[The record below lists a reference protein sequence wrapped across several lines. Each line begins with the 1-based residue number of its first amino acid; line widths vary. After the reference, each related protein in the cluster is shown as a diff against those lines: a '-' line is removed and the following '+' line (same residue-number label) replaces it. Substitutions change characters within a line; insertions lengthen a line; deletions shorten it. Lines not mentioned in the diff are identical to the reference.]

1 MNFLAAWMERWSE
14 RPGEEAMAMRRTKQ
28 KVPKRVALRTQRQ
41 VLCDVMLAAGQCG
54 TWLTLQE
61 LAQLTCYG
69 EASISAQLRN
79 LRKPRFGGY
88 VLEKRP
94 REVDEVLRGEALG
107 TVWEYQ
113 LRRRVRIVVL
123 RGRGPGRRSAAQ
135 RAMSL
140 VC

>member
-1 MNFLAAWMERWSE
+1 
-14 RPGEEAMAMRRTKQ
+14 MAMRRIKP
-28 KVPKRVALRTQRQ
+28 KEPKRVALRTQRQ
-41 VLCDVMLAAGQCG
+41 VLSDVMLAAGQCG

-79 LRKPRFGGY
+79 LRKPQFGGY

-94 REVDEVLRGEALG
+94 REVDAVLRGEALG

-123 RGRGPGRRSAAQ
+123 RGRGPRKSDAARSV
-135 RAMSL
+135 MSQ

>member
-1 MNFLAAWMERWSE
+1 MNFLAAEVLRKSG
-14 RPGEEAMAMRRTKQ
+14 RPGEEEMAMRRTKQ

-41 VLCDVMLAAGQCG
+41 VLCDVMLSAGQCG

-79 LRKPRFGGY
+79 LRKPKFGGY

-94 REVDEVLRGEALG
+94 REVDAVLRGEALG

-123 RGRGPGRRSAAQ
+123 RGRGPRRGGSGR

>member
-1 MNFLAAWMERWSE
+1 
-14 RPGEEAMAMRRTKQ
+14 MRRTKQ

>member
-1 MNFLAAWMERWSE
+1 
-14 RPGEEAMAMRRTKQ
+14 MRRIKP
-28 KVPKRVALRTQRQ
+28 KEPKRVALRTQRQ
-41 VLCDVMLAAGQCG
+41 VLSDVMLAAGQCG

-79 LRKPRFGGY
+79 LRKPQFGGY

-94 REVDEVLRGEALG
+94 REVDAVLRGEALG

-123 RGRGPGRRSAAQ
+123 RGRGPRKSDAARSV
-135 RAMSL
+135 MSQ

>member
-1 MNFLAAWMERWSE
+1 
-14 RPGEEAMAMRRTKQ
+14 MRRTNK
-28 KVPKRVALRTQRQ
+28 KEPRRVSLRTQRQ

-79 LRKPRFGGY
+79 LRKPQFGGY
-88 VLEKRP
+88 VLEKRA
-94 REVDEVLRGEALG
+94 REVDAVLRGEALG

-123 RGRGPGRRSAAQ
+123 RGRGPRKSDAARSV
-135 RAMSL
+135 MSQ

>member
-1 MNFLAAWMERWSE
+1 
-14 RPGEEAMAMRRTKQ
+14 MAMRRTEK
-28 KVPKRVALRTQRQ
+28 KTKTRVPLRTQRQ
-41 VLCDVMLAAGQCG
+41 VLCDVMLSAGQCR

-61 LAQLTCYG
+61 LAQLTCFG

-79 LRKPRFGGY
+79 LRKPRYGGY

-135 RAMSL
+135 RAMAL

>member
-1 MNFLAAWMERWSE
+1 
-14 RPGEEAMAMRRTKQ
+14 MAMRRTE
-28 KVPKRVALRTQRQ
+28 KRVARRVPLRTQRQ

-61 LAQLTCYG
+61 LAQLTCFG

-79 LRKPRFGGY
+79 LRKPQFGGY

-123 RGRGPGRRSAAQ
+123 RGRGPRRSGATL

>member
-1 MNFLAAWMERWSE
+1 
-14 RPGEEAMAMRRTKQ
+14 MAMRRTKKKTARQ
-28 KVPKRVALRTQRQ
+28 VPLRTQRQ

-79 LRKPRFGGY
+79 LRKPQFGGY

-94 REVDEVLRGEALG
+94 REVDAVLRGEALG

-123 RGRGPGRRSAAQ
+123 RGRGPRKSDAARSV
-135 RAMSL
+135 MSQ